1 MSRRPLR
8 SAVATALAVATA
20 AAFAAC
26 SGSASTGPASTG
38 PATYYLALGDSL
50 SKGVQ
55 PNAAGVSVETSQ
67 GYPDFA
73 YAQLRRGHP
82 TLRLVLFL
90 NARETTETMRH
101 GGVCTYP
108 AGSQLAAAV
117 AFLRAHRGHVVL
129 VTIDIG
135 ANDPESC
142 GSQPSLAKLAS
153 CIGQT
158 PGAAAN
164 LSAILA
170 SLHTAAGPGIR
181 IIGMNYYL
189 PALAQ
194 WRNGTL
200 GRTLAR
206 VSARLATA
214 YNGLLNHA
222 YTEAGVEVADVFGA
236 FETTDFGNP
245 VTVPGIGSLPRN
257 VARICEWTWA
267 CAPPPRGPN
276 QHANT
281 AGYRVIADEV
291 LKAAYLN

>member
-1 MSRRPLR
+1 
-8 SAVATALAVATA
+8 
-20 AAFAAC
+20 
-26 SGSASTGPASTG
+26 
-38 PATYYLALGDSL
+38 L

-82 TLRLVLFL
+82 SLRLVWLGCPG
-90 NARETTETMRH
+90 ATTETMRH
-101 GGVCTYP
+101 GGVCPYP

-117 AFLRAHRGHVVL
+117 AFLRAHRGHVVM

-142 GSQPSLAKLAS
+142 GSEPSLAKLAS

-158 PGAAAN
+158 PAAAAN

-170 SLHTAAGPGIR
+170 SLHAAAGPGVR

-194 WRNGTL
+194 WRNGPL
-200 GRTLAR
+200 GQTIAR
-206 VSARLATA
+206 VSARLAAA
-214 YNGLLNHA
+214 YNGLLNRA
-222 YTEAGVEVADVFGA
+222 YTQAGVDVADVFGA
-236 FETTDFGNP
+236 FETTDFGHP

-291 LKAAYLN
+291 IKAANLS

>member
-1 MSRRPLR
+1 MSRRLLR

-26 SGSASTGPASTG
+26 SAPAKTGP
-38 PATYYLALGDSL
+38 PTYYLALGDSL

-55 PNAAGVSVETSQ
+55 PNAAGVNVETSR

-73 YAQLRRGHP
+73 YARLRRGHP
-82 TLRLVLFL
+82 TLRLVQLGC
-90 NARETTETMRH
+90 RGETTETMRH
-101 GGVCTYP
+101 GGVCPYP
-108 AGSQLAAAV
+108 DGSQLAAAV
-117 AFLRAHRGHVVL
+117 AFLRAHRGHVVM

-142 GSQPSLAKLAS
+142 GSEPSLAKLAS

-158 PGAAAN
+158 PEAAAN

-170 SLHTAAGPGIR
+170 SLHTAAGPGVR

-194 WRNGTL
+194 WRNGSF
-200 GRTLAR
+200 GQALAR
-206 VSARLATA
+206 VSARLAAA
-214 YNGLLNHA
+214 YNGLLNRA
-222 YTEAGVEVADVFGA
+222 YTQAGVDVADVFGA
-236 FETTDFGNP
+236 FETTDFGHP

-291 LKAAYLN
+291 IKAANLS

>member
-1 MSRRPLR
+1 MNGRPFR

-26 SGSASTGPASTG
+26 SAPAKPRPAS
-38 PATYYLALGDSL
+38 YYLALGDSL

-55 PNAAGVSVETSQ
+55 PNSAGVSVETTQ
-67 GYPDFA
+67 GYPDFV
-73 YAQLRRGHP
+73 YAQLRHGRP
-82 TLRLVLFL
+82 ALRLVRLGCPG
-90 NARETTETMRH
+90 ETTETMRH
-101 GGVCTYP
+101 GGVCRYP

-117 AFLRAHRGHVVL
+117 AFLHAHRGHVVL

-142 GSQPSLAKLAS
+142 GSQPNLAKIAS

-158 PGAAAN
+158 PEAAAN
-164 LSAILA
+164 LIAILG
-170 SLHTAAGPGIR
+170 SLHAAAGPGVR

-200 GRTLAR
+200 GQALAR
-206 VSARLATA
+206 VSVRLAVA
-214 YNGLLNHA
+214 YNRLLNNA
-222 YTEAGVEVADVFGA
+222 YTQAATDVADVFGS
-236 FETTDFGNP
+236 FETTDFGHP
-245 VTVPGIGSLPRN
+245 VTVPGIGPLPRN

-276 QHANT
+276 QHANP
-281 AGYRVIADEV
+281 AGYRVIAGTV
-291 LKAAYLN
+291 LKVAKLN